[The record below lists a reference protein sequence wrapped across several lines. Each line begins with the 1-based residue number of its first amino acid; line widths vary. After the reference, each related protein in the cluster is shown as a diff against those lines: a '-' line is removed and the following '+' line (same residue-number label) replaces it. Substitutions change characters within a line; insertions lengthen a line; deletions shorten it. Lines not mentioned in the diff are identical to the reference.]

1 MNRNFAK
8 ISVVIVA
15 LVLALAF
22 CLTGCKVDDVAA
34 DLGTTKD
41 EVSANKADAA
51 KALEDAVKA
60 LEAKIAANEADCAA
74 EIAAVNAA
82 VKAAKDA
89 GAATEASLAAA
100 EKALNDAINAVRAS
114 LDATK
119 KELSDKITANDAKIN
134 AEVAALNAAIEN
146 AEAALKAAG
155 AADKAALE
163 SSLAAAKAELEAAV
177 ALLKADISKLT
188 EYVNSAVAD
197 LKADIAADKKDLT
210 ESLVAL
216 ENALT
221 IAKGELADANAA
233 NKAELEQAI
242 TDATQAVIEVVELS
256 DAALQALIDSNAWD
270 IDMAEMAIESAQ
282 AAIDL
287 INSTLDELKGVDAGL
302 ADKIAVLQQMVNDYN
317 AATEAVDKAWSEIFA
332 TYNTWVELSVDYN
345 ATAEVKATVSEAYGL
360 AQILLGRALTT
371 DEVDT
376 IKKDFFEVVNAAIN
390 STNEGHKAAYDKLVA
405 AEAELAKE
413 DTDLA
418 AVRAILDEVRAYL
431 ATVNTDTMLVDG
443 AVVDLSDKYDADCKT
458 YNAERIAVLNA
469 AVEAIKTNI
478 AAAED
483 TTAAE
488 ANDAAIAEVKK
499 VIDAY
504 IADEDIP
511 FAAEEEAA
519 FNAAHIELLR
529 LVAHRVLDLT
539 EAVVRGSAVD
549 TIRNNSTMAKDKVN
563 AVAISE
569 ECRINVIKN
578 LGGETEDLVAK
589 AVKVSASIVETYMGL
604 AKASTEAATDAATL
618 GAAEELIATGA
629 SKIADVKDDATVAAL
644 EALVAETY
652 ATYYAKCVDIYA
664 AQITAKMNGYIDNLA
679 AIYAEVTAGTTN
691 IADIRAEYLA
701 LIDNRNYAEAL
712 HGDSEVVAALV
723 AAETAFVKVEAQY
736 AELTALVAEAGD
748 VANIL
753 VNDAFTTIEG
763 VNAEYVV
770 LDKYNTTATAWVERL
785 DKLGFSEEANAEA
798 YNTIRALINEAKYNE
813 IKAEFDAKIAHLVE
827 IATDLIEIIKKINAN
842 VEQNGYNFALIT
854 DIEAAKAAYR
864 TWEQNATDADGVGF
878 VIAYVSEGEY
888 TNENL
893 NTVLSTI
900 QTEYN
905 AYVKGAQEAWADCN
919 TDHYQDLTVDNIKW
933 TETALTAVREWFT
946 KYGTNAADYEIAN
959 VGTADDEAALVVL
972 ENKLAELKAE
982 RKALVEQLAAEA
994 VALQER
1000 INNLGFVTTDSAA
1013 AVETLREEVEAWKEA
1028 VAEEAIDF
1036 VAEFGEAVVIDET
1049 ALVAAEAKLVNLVGQ
1064 IENIKNLINAL
1075 VIPTMGDDIAAPYFA
1090 DVDAKDAYVAA
1101 VKDITDAI
1109 AQFNTDN
1116 DGNRG
1121 CITEAELAKV
1131 AAANPELYVAKY
1143 ESALAVYDAYTETIN
1158 GVSDAEV
1165 LAIMETYFNE
1175 ARREISVANEET
1187 PNYMAYIAQ
1196 IAKNAE
1202 NKFND
1207 IKEGNG
1213 LPVCQEHTYDNVCD
1227 PVCNV
1232 CYYTRE
1238 VPDHEYDNVCD
1249 ADCNICGAVRVPAEC
1264 ADGTTLDGVCD
1275 SCGTKIYGT
1284 LEAPLTAT
1292 GAYTANKTLA
1302 SGSFSANRYYVT
1314 GVVTAIG
1321 KTESYYSNVYISDG
1335 TTEVLV
1341 YTISMGSGV
1350 SGFKVGDTITA
1361 YGYFKNHYGTIEM
1374 ASNSGTYVY
1383 AVAVVAHTCDWT
1395 EATCKAPAT
1404 CKICGDTK
1412 GELADHKYDAGVC
1425 SVCGHVEGAAEAV
1438 TVTAKYPGGTTT
1450 NMKADTNNAATI
1462 GLDANLFTVT
1472 AEKGASNTIV
1482 GLNKNGEIRLY
1493 AYNNDGNTLT
1503 FDMADGKT
1511 IKSITVKFS
1520 AYAGCKVIV
1529 GGSTVATASGNV
1541 LTVDINANAF
1551 ALKNDGTAQVKI
1563 TSIEITYA

>member
-1 MNRNFAK
+1 MEVFMNRNFAK

-813 IKAEFDAKIAHLVE
+813 IKAAFEAKIAHLVGL
-827 IATDLIEIIKKINAN
+827 ATEVIEDIKKINAN
-842 VEQNGYNFALIT
+842 VEQNGYSFGLIKE
-854 DIEAAKAAYR
+854 IEAAWAAYR

-878 VIAYVSEGEY
+878 IIAYVSNGEY

-900 QTEYN
+900 QTEYD

-946 KYGTNAADYEIAN
+946 KYGTTAADYNVAN
-959 VGTADDEAALVVL
+959 VGTADDEADLVVL
-972 ENKLAELKAE
+972 ENKLAELKAN

-994 VALQER
+994 DELQAA
-1000 INNLGFVTTDSAA
+1000 INELGFVTTDSAA
-1013 AVETLREEVEAWKEA
+1013 AVKALREAVEAWEQT
-1028 VAEEAIDF
+1028 VAENAIDF
-1036 VAEFGEAVVIDET
+1036 VAEFGKAVAIDDT
-1049 ALVAAEAKLVNLVGQ
+1049 ALVAAEDKLVDLAAQV
-1064 IENIKNLINAL
+1064 ENIKNLINAL

-1109 AQFNTDN
+1109 AKFNTDN
-1116 DGNRG
+1116 DGNRN
-1121 CITEAELAKV
+1121 CISEEELAKV
-1131 AAANPELYVAKY
+1131 TAANSELYVTKY
-1143 ESALAVYDAYTETIN
+1143 EAALKVYNAYVETIN
-1158 GVSDAEV
+1158 GVSDEEV
-1165 LAIMETYFNE
+1165 LAIMATYLNE
-1175 ARREISVANEET
+1175 ARREISVAGAENL
-1187 PNYMAYIAQ
+1187 AYIAQ
-1196 IAKNAE
+1196 IGTNAE
-1202 NKFND
+1202 KKLND

-1213 LPVCQEHTYDNVCD
+1213 LPVCQEHTYDNNCD

-1232 CYYTRE
+1232 CFYTRT
-1238 VPDHEYDNVCD
+1238 PSDHVYSDECDEKCDECD
-1249 ADCNICGAVRVPAEC
+1249 AGRVAPHLWENACDTKCDCGKTRTITHDYDTGICTVCGAIDPNHYFVVTIPEALAK
-1264 ADGTTLDGVCD
+1264 ADGAKVQ
-1275 SCGTKIYGT
+1275 I
-1284 LEAPLTAT
+1284 
-1292 GAYTANKTLA
+1292 
-1302 SGSFSANRYYVT
+1302 T
-1314 GVVTAIG
+1314 GVVIS
-1321 KTESYYSNVYISDG
+1321 TEAWNTKYKNMSVTIKDENGNTIYVFRLG
-1335 TTEVLV
+1335 TQVGL
-1341 YTISMGSGV
+1341 
-1350 SGFKVGDTITA
+1350 GDTITIKGVVGSYNGDKQIA
-1361 YGYFKNHYGTIEM
+1361 QGATAVIDVVHGDNHTYEGGVCTVCGSKEPVAGQETIKVDF
-1374 ASNSGTYVY
+1374 STVSGTQYVDETKTFGEDISVSTHNEGCHFNTQLRIYDSSSNNGY
-1383 AVAVVAHTCDWT
+1383 AVITSTGVVS
-1395 EATCKAPAT
+1395 ELKFNMGYKKATL
-1404 CKICGDTK
+1404 
-1412 GELADHKYDAGVC
+1412 EVY
-1425 SVCGHVEGAAEAV
+1425 
-1438 TVTAKYPGGTTT
+1438 
-1450 NMKADTNNAATI
+1450 
-1462 GLDANLFTVT
+1462 
-1472 AEKGASNTIV
+1472 
-1482 GLNKNGEIRLY
+1482 
-1493 AYNNDGNTLT
+1493 
-1503 FDMADGKT
+1503 
-1511 IKSITVKFS
+1511 
-1520 AYAGCKVIV
+1520 
-1529 GGSTVATASGNV
+1529 GSTDGVTWTLISKVATTSTSYLDYTLDVDETLGYKYIKIDAVGAQIRVASIDV
-1541 LTVDINANAF
+1541 TI
-1551 ALKNDGTAQVKI
+1551 LK
-1563 TSIEITYA
+1563 